1 MGQVHSPRFA
11 FGGMPLS
18 FNELN
23 GWSMK
28 QGRWERRS
36 AERPGEIAAAAL
48 TEFAQRGFAA
58 ARMSDIATAAGL
70 SKAALYVYYPAKA
83 DLFRAVLTQYAVPRL
98 GGIQT
103 AASTEMP
110 VAAVLDLILERVVSI
125 IEQPELRRLVRMVI
139 AESGNFPELA
149 ALWREAVVD
158 PAVAAIA
165 SLLTRAQANGEV
177 RSGDPRLMALTVM
190 GPLLLGVIWREV
202 MEPTGGEPL
211 DLVTLAREHRAVLHA
226 GLLRPHPE
234 HEG

>member
-1 MGQVHSPRFA
+1 MS
-11 FGGMPLS
+11 LS

-48 TEFAQRGFAA
+48 AEFAQRGFAA
-58 ARMSDIATAAGL
+58 ARMADIATAAGL

-110 VAAVLDLILERVVSI
+110 FAAVLDLILERVVSL

-149 ALWREAVVD
+149 ALWRETVVD
-158 PAVAAIA
+158 PAVSAIT
-165 SLLTRAQANGEV
+165 SLFVRAQAAGEV
-177 RSGDPRLMALTVM
+177 RLGEPRLMALMVV

-211 DLVTLAREHRAVLHA
+211 DLVALAQEHRAVLYA
-226 GLLRPHPE
+226 GLLQIHAAR
-234 HEG
+234 EG